1 MAKRFNRYDDD
12 TKGKFTSV
20 VRDGKGNP
28 VTSGSG
34 NAVMSRSFRAP
45 VAASTTP
52 SKPKATQTTGTT
64 KRASTGGPAR
74 YGNNAAPRAQQGG
87 RVRHKAQASST
98 GGPSRYQAP
107 ATQTGPR
114 TRPNNAPADTAT
126 STKRVPGRAIALAF
140 RNAFTGK
147 GPTDPAKILQ
157 QRRSGVDVTR
167 TSAPKPS
174 GKKPS
179 RRDGRK
185 PAGR

>member
-1 MAKRFNRYDDD
+1 MAKRFSRYDDD

-34 NAVMSRSFRAP
+34 KAVMSRSFRAP
-45 VAASTTP
+45 ATASTAP

-74 YGNNAAPRAQQGG
+74 YNST
-87 RVRHKAQASST
+87 ASST
-98 GGPSRYQAP
+98 GGPARYQAP
-107 ATQTGPR
+107 SMQTGPR
-114 TRPNNAPADTAT
+114 SRPNNAPAATAKSSSSSTPKKNVAFPKLHAYLFDRRQFGPQFGESLDPLKTAPSKPKT
-126 STKRVPGRAIALAF
+126 S
-140 RNAFTGK
+140 
-147 GPTDPAKILQ
+147 
-157 QRRSGVDVTR
+157 S
-167 TSAPKPS
+167 
-174 GKKPS
+174 KKPS